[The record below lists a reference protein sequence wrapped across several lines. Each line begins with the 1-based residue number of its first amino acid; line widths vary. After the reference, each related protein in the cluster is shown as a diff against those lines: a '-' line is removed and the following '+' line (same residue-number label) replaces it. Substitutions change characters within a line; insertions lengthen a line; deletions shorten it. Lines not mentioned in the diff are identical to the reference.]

1 MEKDSKILVAG
12 AKGMVGS
19 AIIRRLER
27 GGYANICCASR
38 DEVDFTSQ
46 IQTNHFFRHNEFEY
60 VFVAAAKV
68 GGILAN
74 RDYKADVINDNLMIQ
89 TNIIRNAHKSGV
101 KKLLFLGSSCIYPK
115 ESKLP
120 ITEDQLLTGPLET
133 TNDAYAVAKIAGIK
147 MCQSYHQQ
155 HGFNAISVMPCNLY
169 GPCDNYH
176 PEKSHVLP
184 AIIRRFHEAK
194 VDGLKSVTCWGDG
207 SPMREFLYVDDL
219 ADACVYLMNHYDD
232 PQNIVNVGT
241 GTDITIRELTE
252 IIASVVGYTG
262 DIEWDTSKPNGTMR
276 KVMDVSKINDLGW
289 NASTDIHEGI
299 ELAYQWFKDNVVI

>member
-19 AIIRRLER
+19 AIVRRLER
-27 GGYANICCASR
+27 EGYTDICCAHR
-38 DEVDFTSQ
+38 DEVNFTSQ
-46 IQTNHFFRHNEFEY
+46 MQTNYFFKHNEFDY

-89 TNIIRNAHKSGV
+89 TNIIRNAHKFGV

-115 ESKLP
+115 EPKLP

-147 MCQSYHQQ
+147 MCQSYHEQ

-184 AIIRRFHEAK
+184 ALIRRFHEAK
-194 VDGLKSVTCWGDG
+194 VNGL
-207 SPMREFLYVDDL
+207 DL
-219 ADACVYLMNHYDD
+219 LLVGVMVHQCVSSYMLMTLLMLVF
-232 PQNIVNVGT
+232 I
-241 GTDITIRELTE
+241 
-252 IIASVVGYTG
+252 
-262 DIEWDTSKPNGTMR
+262 
-276 KVMDVSKINDLGW
+276 
-289 NASTDIHEGI
+289 
-299 ELAYQWFKDNVVI
+299 

>member
-19 AIIRRLER
+19 AIVRRLER
-27 GGYANICCASR
+27 EGYTDICCAHR
-38 DEVDFTSQ
+38 DEVNFTSQ
-46 IQTNHFFRHNEFEY
+46 MQTNYFFKHNEFDY

-89 TNIIRNAHKSGV
+89 TNIIRNAHKFGV

-155 HGFNAISVMPCNLY
+155 HGFNAISAMPCNLY
-169 GPCDNYH
+169 GPCDNYT

-184 AIIRRFHEAK
+184 ALIRRFHEAK
-194 VDGLKSVTCWGDG
+194 VNGLDSVTCWGDG

-219 ADACVYLMNHYDD
+219 ADACVHLMNVYDD

-241 GTDITIRELTE
+241 GIDVTIRELTE
-252 IIASVVGYTG
+252 TVASVVGYTG
-262 DIEWDTSKPNGTMR
+262 SIEWDTSKPNGTMR
-276 KVMDVSKINDLGW
+276 KVMDVSRINDLGW
-289 NASTDIHEGI
+289 KASTDLREGI

>member
-19 AIIRRLER
+19 AIVRRLER
-27 GGYANICCASR
+27 EGYTDICCAHR
-38 DEVDFTSQ
+38 DEVNFTSQ
-46 IQTNHFFRHNEFEY
+46 MQTNYFFKHNEFDY

-89 TNIIRNAHKSGV
+89 TNIIRNAHKFGV

-115 ESKLP
+115 EPRLP

-147 MCQSYHQQ
+147 MCQSYHEQ

-184 AIIRRFHEAK
+184 ALIRRFHEAK
-194 VDGLKSVTCWGDG
+194 VNGLDSVTCWGDG

-219 ADACVYLMNHYDD
+219 ADACVYLMNVYDD
-232 PQNIVNVGT
+232 PQNIINVGT

-252 IIASVVGYTG
+252 TIASVVGYTG
-262 DIEWDTSKPNGTMR
+262 NIEWDTSKPNGTMR
-276 KVMDVSKINDLGW
+276 KVMDVSRVNDLGW
-289 NASTDIHEGI
+289 KASTDIRKGV
-299 ELAYQWFKDNVVI
+299 ELAYQWFKDNVVV